1 MIPTG
6 QHSYNTQSLDQT
18 ETYYCRRDAF
28 KNSFFPYT
36 IVEWNKLDL
45 NIRKSKSYAI
55 FRNALLKIGRPIQ
68 CSVYRIHN
76 PMGLKLLT
84 RLRLG
89 LSHLNE
95 HRFNRNFQSCIN
107 PSCSCSLAIELTT
120 HFLLHCHH
128 FSNIRST
135 LLNSINDFLCSI
147 TNLSD
152 LSDRSAL
159 VKILLFGDQ
168 NYTQVENAYIINA
181 TTQYLV
187 DSERFSGPLL

>member
-1 MIPTG
+1 
-6 QHSYNTQSLDQT
+6 
-18 ETYYCRRDAF
+18 
-28 KNSFFPYT
+28 
-36 IVEWNKLDL
+36 
-45 NIRKSKSYAI
+45 
-55 FRNALLKIGRPIQ
+55 
-68 CSVYRIHN
+68 
-76 PMGLKLLT
+76 MGLKLLT

-89 LSHLNE
+89 LNHLNE

-152 LSDRSAL
+152 LSDHSAL